1 MVHLLQKL
9 LLPFS
14 WLYGSILAFRN
25 LCYDKGWLK
34 SKSYSTPIICVGNL
48 STGGTGKSPMIEFL
62 ISFLKEEYQVAVLS
76 RGYKR
81 KTSGFLEVL
90 ENSKAEDVGDEPLQ
104 FKQKFPKVTVAVCAD
119 RQEGIEQIK
128 VKADVI
134 LLDDAFQHRKVK
146 ASTYIL
152 LTTFDELYINDY
164 ILPTGNLRESKRGA
178 KRADV
183 IVVTKCPEKV
193 SYSKLQEI
201 QYLLNLKP
209 DQKIYFSKI
218 GYDESIFGITETLS
232 IEYLNDKKF
241 TLVTGIANPKPLV
254 KFLKE
259 KHFDFNHKKFPDHH
273 HFSISEIEGLQQK
286 EIILTT
292 EKDFVR
298 LQPRLDKF
306 AVYYLPIKTII
317 LKKQEAFYKE
327 YVIDEIENFSS
338 KQ

>member
-1 MVHLLQKL
+1 MIHLLRKL

-14 WLYGSILAFRN
+14 CLYGSVLAFRN
-25 LCYDKGWLK
+25 LCYDKEWLE

-90 ENSKAEDVGDEPLQ
+90 KNSTSEDVGDEPLQ
-104 FKQKFPKVTVAVCAD
+104 FKQKFPKITVAVCAN

-128 VKADVI
+128 LKADVI

-152 LTTFDELYINDY
+152 LTTFDELYINDF
-164 ILPTGNLRESKRGA
+164 ILPAGNLRESRRGA

-183 IVVTKCPEKV
+183 IVVTKCPDKV
-193 SYSKLQEI
+193 SYAKLQEV

-209 DQKIYFSKI
+209 HQKIYFSKI
-218 GYDESIFGITETLS
+218 GYDNSIFGITETLPL
-232 IEYLNDKKF
+232 EYLNDKKF
-241 TLVTGIANPKPLV
+241 TLVTGIANPKPLAT
-254 KFLKE
+254 FLKE
-259 KHFDFNHKKFPDHH
+259 KQFDFEHKKFPDHH
-273 HFSISEIEGLQQK
+273 HFSTSEIEGLQQK

-298 LQPRLDKF
+298 LQPRLGKF
-306 AVYYLPIKTII
+306 AIYYLPIKTII
-317 LKKQEAFYKE
+317 LKKQESFFKE
-327 YVIDEIENFSS
+327 YIIDEIENFS
-338 KQ
+338 KR